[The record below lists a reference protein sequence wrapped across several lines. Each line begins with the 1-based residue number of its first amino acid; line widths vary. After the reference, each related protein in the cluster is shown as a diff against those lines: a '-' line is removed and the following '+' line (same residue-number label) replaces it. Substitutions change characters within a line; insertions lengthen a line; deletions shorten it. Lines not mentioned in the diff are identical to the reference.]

1 MTFLGESTY
10 WYLARGSGIVSLV
23 LFTTAF
29 SLGLLTAGRAS
40 SRRWPRF
47 VTESLHRSISM
58 ASLIFLTIHIGSVV
72 LDTYVSIGLVEAFV
86 PFVGTYSPLY
96 LGLGAI
102 ALDLI
107 LVLVLTGVLRTR
119 MPYRAWRLIHWAAYV
134 SWPVAVVHT
143 IGIGTDQLWTL
154 IAVGASVALVLG
166 CGSLRVVS
174 LRRRSL

>member
-23 LFTTAF
+23 LFTVAV
-29 SLGLLTAGRAS
+29 SLGLLTAGRAG

-47 VTESLHRSISM
+47 VTESLHRNISM
-58 ASLIFLTIHIGSVV
+58 ASLLFLAIHVGSVV
-72 LDTYVSIGLVEAFV
+72 LDTYVSISLAEAFI
-86 PFVGTYSPLY
+86 PFIGTYSPLY

-107 LVLVLTGVLRTR
+107 LVLVLTGVLRTK
-119 MPYRAWRLIHWAAYV
+119 MPYRAWRFIHWAAYA
-134 SWPVAVVHT
+134 SWPVAVAHT
-143 IGIGTDQLWTL
+143 VGVGTDQLWAL
-154 IAVGASVALVLG
+154 ITIGVSVAVVLG

>member
-10 WYLARGSGIVSLV
+10 WYLARGSGLVSLV
-23 LFTTAF
+23 LFTVAF
-29 SLGLLTAGRAS
+29 SLGLLTAGRVS
-40 SRRWPRF
+40 SQRWPRF
-47 VTESLHRSISM
+47 VTESLHRSISLS
-58 ASLIFLTIHIGSVV
+58 SLIFLTVHVASVV
-72 LDTYVSIGLVEAFV
+72 LDTYVSIGILEVFV
-86 PFVGTYSPLY
+86 PFVGSYKPMY

-119 MPYRAWRLIHWAAYV
+119 MPYRAWRLIHWAAYI

-143 IGIGTDQLWTL
+143 IGIGTDQLWSLVT
-154 IAVGASVALVLG
+154 IGASVAVVLG